1 MARLINAFDADQA
14 AAQAVDE
21 NSNRSTQVSQVDA
34 ERAALLATLDKLGGL
49 STNTDDKLVYSGDRF
64 VFPERYRDNIPGI
77 YSYLQEHERA
87 QNANTSFVRFFPAR
101 PHDGAA
107 AMERAMRLLFGTTG
121 AGVPTFT
128 MFGSNPPQRKDVK
141 VSLTETVSVPWG
153 EISFAPLEATFTTH
167 ATENEDGQY
176 VFALS
181 VTAPKRQ
188 EKRVRAF
195 FDLIEREI
203 AQNSI
208 YRGKAISVNGGGT
221 SEPKFIDLSGVDANR
236 VVYSAEVYRLLTA
249 GLWSPIKY
257 SGKLK
262 AQGQSLSTTTLLE
275 GPFGTGKSLAGYLT
289 AQIAVEHG
297 WTYIHVEP
305 GEPIEKA
312 LDLARQ
318 YGPAV
323 VWIEDVDI
331 VAGGNQ
337 DRKRVVKVL
346 EALDGVTTKVDGGL
360 IVGMT
365 TNHVEQLDAAVLRP
379 GRIDTIVH
387 VAEPDR
393 PAFEG
398 IIKATLPGDQ
408 SVTLDFDELW
418 DEMGSKYVEEDG
430 TTRVVESGMLPAFI
444 VGSVKDSVR
453 FALSRSGG
461 EDPTV
466 TTVDIL
472 DAARSLRRTFALQQ
486 ASLNA
491 PKPVDPVG
499 VAIETAVERVLERA
513 VPMDAS
519 DGQLRYGTAFTFNSV
534 NNDYVIRRQKHGQK

>member
-1 MARLINAFDADQA
+1 MARINFFDADQA
-14 AAQAVDE
+14 ADQVVDE
-21 NSNRSTQVSQVDA
+21 HSHRSTQVTQVDA

-49 STNTDDKLVYSGDRF
+49 STNTDDKLVYQGDRF
-64 VFPERYRDNIPGI
+64 VFPSRYKDNIPGI
-77 YSYLQEHERA
+77 YNYLKEYERA
-87 QNANTSFVRFFPAR
+87 QNAQTSFVRYFPAR
-101 PHDGAA
+101 PNDGAA
-107 AMERAMRLLFGTTG
+107 AMERAMRLLFGSTG

-128 MFGSNPPQRKDVK
+128 MFGANPPQRKDVK
-141 VSLTETVSVPWG
+141 VSLTETISVPWG
-153 EISFAPLEATFTTH
+153 QISFEPLEAVFETH
-167 ATENEDGQY
+167 ATNNEDGQY

-188 EKRVRAF
+188 EKRIRAF
-195 FDLIEREI
+195 FDLIDREI
-203 AQNSI
+203 ALNSI

-221 SEPKFIDLSGVDANR
+221 SEPKFIDLSGVDPNR
-236 VVYSAEVYRLLTA
+236 VIYAADVYRLLTA
-249 GLWSPIKY
+249 GLWAPIKY
-257 SGKLK
+257 AEKLK

-289 AQIAVEHG
+289 AQIAVAHG

-312 LDLARQ
+312 LELARQ

-365 TNHVEQLDAAVLRP
+365 TNHVNSLDAAVLRP

-408 SVTLDFDELW
+408 SAKLDFDELW
-418 DEMGSKYVEEDG
+418 ESMGSTYVVEDG
-430 TTRVVESGMLPAFI
+430 VSTVETSGMLPAFI
-444 VGSVKDSVR
+444 VGAVKDSVR

-472 DAARSLRRTFALQQ
+472 DAARSLRRTFDLQQ

-499 VAIETAVERVLERA
+499 VALETAVERVMERA
-513 VPMDAS
+513 VPVDAV
-519 DGQLRYGTAFTFNSV
+519 DGQLRYGSAFSFKAA
-534 NNDYVIRRQKHGQK
+534 NNDHVIRKQKHAQQ